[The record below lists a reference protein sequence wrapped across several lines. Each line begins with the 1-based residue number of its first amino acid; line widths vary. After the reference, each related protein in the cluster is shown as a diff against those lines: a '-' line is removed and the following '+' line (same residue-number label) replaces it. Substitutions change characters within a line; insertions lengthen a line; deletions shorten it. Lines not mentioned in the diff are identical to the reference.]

1 MTADPTTHMFIE
13 RWQQHLRQLR
23 IDYYSDSRE
32 TRTPVAKNI
41 EYCFVV
47 KGVTV
52 EGKPGTRKLTEE
64 PTFCAP
70 NEDPVPIGPPNSTHL
85 PQVTSAR
92 KCPACP
98 TPEPPRPAS
107 GEVNTTSLIKSL
119 RKDVQRVEDENTRLK
134 RENETLRHKNA
145 LQQRG
150 QGVGQRETDADV
162 QKLKDKAQQLE
173 KERSDLLLEKIW
185 LTKLQVSKVYE
196 LNKEIARLKREN
208 KKLSQGVD
216 VTLACFNKDIQ

>member
-1 MTADPTTHMFIE
+1 M
-13 RWQQHLRQLR
+13 
-23 IDYYSDSRE
+23 
-32 TRTPVAKNI
+32 
-41 EYCFVV
+41 
-47 KGVTV
+47 
-52 EGKPGTRKLTEE
+52 
-64 PTFCAP
+64 
-70 NEDPVPIGPPNSTHL
+70 
-85 PQVTSAR
+85 
-92 KCPACP
+92 
-98 TPEPPRPAS
+98 
-107 GEVNTTSLIKSL
+107 

-162 QKLKDKAQQLE
+162 QKLKDKVQQLE

-216 VTLACFNKDIQ
+216 VSCRERMREWGERGEWVDG

>member
-1 MTADPTTHMFIE
+1 
-13 RWQQHLRQLR
+13 
-23 IDYYSDSRE
+23 
-32 TRTPVAKNI
+32 
-41 EYCFVV
+41 
-47 KGVTV
+47 
-52 EGKPGTRKLTEE
+52 
-64 PTFCAP
+64 
-70 NEDPVPIGPPNSTHL
+70 
-85 PQVTSAR
+85 
-92 KCPACP
+92 
-98 TPEPPRPAS
+98 
-107 GEVNTTSLIKSL
+107 L

-134 RENETLRHKNA
+134 RENETLRHKNE